1 MRARTPAARG
11 EPAQERFWQERAGLG
26 LAEVGLGGHGGNL
39 APALLAAKRNCEQ
52 TVIERAD
59 QCVWPEREVSRGTL
73 SGDGQVVSAAAAE
86 ARRDDASR
94 QASAAAASSPASAS
108 ISPSRNQPAAQ
119 SGASASASRMSS
131 AAGKWSPASNSI
143 CA

>member
-39 APALLAAKRNCEQ
+39 APAFWAAKRNREQ

-86 ARRDDASR
+86 ARRHDAAG
-94 QASAAAASSPASAS
+94 QASGGGR
-108 ISPSRNQPAAQ
+108 PSWR
-119 SGASASASRMSS
+119 GR
-131 AAGKWSPASNSI
+131 G
-143 CA
+143 

>member
-39 APALLAAKRNCEQ
+39 APAFWAAKRNREQ

-73 SGDGQVVSAAAAE
+73 SGDGQVVSAAAA
-86 ARRDDASR
+86 
-94 QASAAAASSPASAS
+94 ASSPASAS

-119 SGASASASRMSS
+119 SGASVSASRMSS
-131 AAGKWSPASNSI
+131 AAGRWSPASNSI